1 MSMIICLVI
10 ATLCGIA
17 GYFNTIHYGRKKY
30 EEGFRAGYNLRA
42 INTHYSSKD

>member
-17 GYFNTIHYGRKKY
+17 GYFNTIRYGRKKY
-30 EEGFRAGYNLRA
+30 EEGFIAGCNFRA
-42 INTHYSSKD
+42 INTRYSSKD

>member
-17 GYFNTIHYGRKKY
+17 GYFNTIRFGRKKY
-30 EEGFRAGYNLRA
+30 EEGVISGCNFSA
-42 INTHYSSKD
+42 INPHYSSKD

>member
-30 EEGFRAGYNLRA
+30 EEGFRA
-42 INTHYSSKD
+42 INTHYSSKN

>member
-17 GYFNTIHYGRKKY
+17 GYFNTIRYGRKKY
-30 EEGFRAGYNLRA
+30 EEGFSAGYNFRA

>member
-1 MSMIICLVI
+1 MSIIICLVI

-30 EEGFRAGYNLRA
+30 EEGFIAGCNFRA